1 MTFFV
6 VVFFLTF
13 ASMRII
19 LVFILLTF
27 GFNKT
32 TVNSQ
37 QTTDFVHKRATDNS
51 QQTLCTSD
59 ACSRTVDRCPLSVD
73 YYESQI
79 RKADSLYKNYLPQYN
94 FDEVKAAMEFF
105 DSLQLSKTTDNRP
118 RTTDFVHR
126 IFPNKRQRTICTV
139 LEPVEGTISCASTS
153 SATSFS
159 QTVDCCPLSVDFN
172 CAKAHYYHAV
182 GLTEKDDIVG
192 ACEHYLTALEIMEED
207 DLIKRHKD
215 AKTQRRKVLKKQR
228 NDEKT
233 LCDSV
238 TLRLCDSNKED
249 YEKIRFV
256 ALICNRLGRLF
267 YNENY
272 CDLAIIKYRKAIDY
286 VNLIKDF
293 SFEAILLKEL
303 ANSYQLS
310 DNADSAM
317 VYYNKSL
324 ETNSN
329 LTNKLDVVKCIAQ
342 ILFDKGEKDSA
353 YILIKNNIDKI
364 VNYGPKESYYAVLG
378 EMYYEDNIYDS
389 AIYYLEK
396 SFTSENISVKI
407 SSAINLSAIYDSI
420 MDYDKKVYYD
430 NFISKHTIKDVNKSV
445 ERSKCQY
452 VYNNYKERKQERDR
466 MKNLKKT
473 YFIIL
478 LLLSLFVLTFIVAMF
493 IKRKYKIKHIE
504 LSSSLN
510 NKEAEINIK
519 NEIINQI
526 RGEIE
531 VKEKQLQEL
540 KFKQSQIEG
549 KIKNRNAELQKKDDI
564 IKKCEIEISELKSK
578 LERGQTGIKNIEKY
592 LSSEICLKILKE
604 IKELSDKNIDTSE
617 LSSLEQGD
625 FVLLLNSANQNFNN
639 LINNIASTHTKLK
652 KEDLYYLCL
661 TIIGL
666 NDKQIS
672 SLFGVTYTAIN
683 KRRNKISNILG
694 VDIKEY
700 MYKYIQYII

>member
-1 MTFFV
+1 
-6 VVFFLTF
+6 
-13 ASMRII
+13 MRI
-19 LVFILLTF
+19 LVVLILLAF
-27 GFNKT
+27 GLQRQQT
-32 TVNSQ
+32 TVNGQ
-37 QTTDFVHKRATDNS
+37 QTS
-51 QQTLCTSD
+51 CTSD
-59 ACSRTVDRCPLSVD
+59 AYPRTVDCCPLSVD
-73 YYESQI
+73 YYENQI
-79 RKADSLYKNYLPQYN
+79 RLADSLYKNYLPQSN
-94 FDEVKAAMEFF
+94 FEEVKAAVEFF
-105 DSLQLSKTTDNRP
+105 DSIRNEELAIRNYGRRKA
-118 RTTDFVHR
+118 
-126 IFPNKRQRTICTV
+126 IPN
-139 LEPVEGTISCASTS
+139 ST
-153 SATSFS
+153 FLIPNY
-159 QTVDCCPLSVDFN
+159 Q

-192 ACEHYLTALEIMEED
+192 ACEHYLIALEIMED
-207 DLIKRHKD
+207 MMANDKRL
-215 AKTQRRKVLKKQR
+215 KTKG
-228 NDEKT
+228 KT
-233 LCDSV
+233 LCDSA
-238 TLRLCDSNKED
+238 TLRLCDSDED

-272 CDLAIIKYRKAIDY
+272 CYLAIIKYRKAIDY
-286 VNLIKDF
+286 VKLIKDF

-310 DNADSAM
+310 NNADSALF
-317 VYYNKSL
+317 YYNKSL

-329 LTNKLDVVKCIAQ
+329 LTNKLDVEKCIAQ
-342 ILFDKGEKDSA
+342 ILSDQGEKDSA

-378 EMYYEDNIYDS
+378 EMYYKDNIYDS

-430 NFISKHTIKDVNKSV
+430 NFISKYTIKDVNKSV
-445 ERSKCQY
+445 ERSKLQY
-452 VYNNYKERKQERDR
+452 IYNNYKERKQERDR
-466 MKNLKKT
+466 YKNLKKT

-478 LLLSLFVLTFIVAMF
+478 LLLSLFVLTFIVAMS

-510 NKEAEINIK
+510 NKEAEINVK

-549 KIKNRNAELQKKDDI
+549 KIKNRNVELQKKDDI

-578 LERGQTGIKNIEKY
+578 LERGQNGVKNIEKY
-592 LSSEICLKILKE
+592 LSSEVCLKILNE

-639 LINNIASTHTKLK
+639 LINNIASIHTKLK
-652 KEDLYYLCL
+652 KEDLYYVCL
-661 TIIGL
+661 IIIGL

-694 VDIKEY
+694 VDIKKY
-700 MYKYIQYII
+700 MYKHIQNII

>member
-1 MTFFV
+1 
-6 VVFFLTF
+6 
-13 ASMRII
+13 MRT
-19 LVFILLTF
+19 LVVFILLAF
-27 GFNKT
+27 GLQGQQT
-32 TVNSQ
+32 TVNGQ
-37 QTTDFVHKRATDNS
+37 QTSCTVPEPVEGTTLGASTSSAT
-51 QQTLCTSD
+51 
-59 ACSRTVDRCPLSVD
+59 AYPRIVDCCPLTVD
-73 YYESQI
+73 YYENQI

-105 DSLQLSKTTDNRP
+105 DSIRNEELAIRNYGRRKA
-118 RTTDFVHR
+118 
-126 IFPNKRQRTICTV
+126 IPN
-139 LEPVEGTISCASTS
+139 ST
-153 SATSFS
+153 FLIPNY
-159 QTVDCCPLSVDFN
+159 Q

-192 ACEHYLTALEIMEED
+192 ACEHYLIALEIMEKMMTKD
-207 DLIKRHKD
+207 KRL
-215 AKTQRRKVLKKQR
+215 KTKGKS
-228 NDEKT
+228 
-233 LCDSV
+233 LCDSAS
-238 TLRLCDSNKED
+238 LRLCDSYED

-272 CDLAIIKYRKAIDY
+272 CYLAIIKYRKAIDY
-286 VNLIKDF
+286 VKLIKDF

-310 DNADSAM
+310 NNADSALF
-317 VYYNKSL
+317 YYNKSL

-329 LTNKLDVVKCIAQ
+329 LTNKLDVEKCIAQ
-342 ILFDKGEKDSA
+342 ILSDQGEKDSA

-378 EMYYEDNIYDS
+378 EMYYKDNIYDS

-430 NFISKHTIKDVNKSV
+430 NFISKYTIKDVNKSV
-445 ERSKCQY
+445 ERSKLQY
-452 VYNNYKERKQERDR
+452 IYNNYKERKQERDR
-466 MKNLKKT
+466 YKNLKKT

-478 LLLSLFVLTFIVAMF
+478 LLLSLFVLTFIVAMS

-510 NKEAEINIK
+510 NKEAEINVK

-549 KIKNRNAELQKKDDI
+549 KIKNRNVELQKKDDI
-564 IKKCEIEISELKSK
+564 IKKCEIEISELKNK

-592 LSSEICLKILKE
+592 LSSEVCLKILKE

-617 LSSLEQGD
+617 LSTLEQSD
-625 FVLLLNSANQNFNN
+625 FVLLLNSANQNLNN

-652 KEDLYYLCL
+652 KEDLYYVCL

-694 VDIKEY
+694 VDVKKY
-700 MYKYIQYII
+700 MYKHIQNTI

>member
-1 MTFFV
+1 MIV
-6 VVFFLTF
+6 C
-13 ASMRII
+13 SMRT
-19 LVFILLTF
+19 LVVFILLAF
-27 GFNKT
+27 GLQGQQT
-32 TVNSQ
+32 TVNGQ
-37 QTTDFVHKRATDNS
+37 QTSCTVPEPVEGTTLGASTSSAT
-51 QQTLCTSD
+51 
-59 ACSRTVDRCPLSVD
+59 AYPRIVDCCPLSVD
-73 YYESQI
+73 YYENQI

-105 DSLQLSKTTDNRP
+105 DSIRNEELAIRNYGRRKA
-118 RTTDFVHR
+118 
-126 IFPNKRQRTICTV
+126 IPN
-139 LEPVEGTISCASTS
+139 ST
-153 SATSFS
+153 FLIPNY
-159 QTVDCCPLSVDFN
+159 Q

-192 ACEHYLTALEIMEED
+192 ACEHYLIALEIMEKMMTKD
-207 DLIKRHKD
+207 KRL
-215 AKTQRRKVLKKQR
+215 KTKGKS
-228 NDEKT
+228 
-233 LCDSV
+233 LCDSAS
-238 TLRLCDSNKED
+238 LRLCDSYED

-272 CDLAIIKYRKAIDY
+272 CYLAIIKYRKAIDY
-286 VNLIKDF
+286 VKLIKDF

-310 DNADSAM
+310 NNADSALF
-317 VYYNKSL
+317 YYNKSL

-329 LTNKLDVVKCIAQ
+329 LTNKLDVEKCIAQ
-342 ILFDKGEKDSA
+342 ILSDQGEKDSA

-378 EMYYEDNIYDS
+378 EMYYKDNIYDS

-430 NFISKHTIKDVNKSV
+430 NFISKYTIKDVNKSV
-445 ERSKCQY
+445 ERSKLQY
-452 VYNNYKERKQERDR
+452 IYNNYKERKQERDR
-466 MKNLKKT
+466 YKNLKKT

-478 LLLSLFVLTFIVAMF
+478 LLLSLFVLTFIVAMS

-510 NKEAEINIK
+510 NKEAEINVK

-549 KIKNRNAELQKKDDI
+549 KIKNRNVELQKKDDI
-564 IKKCEIEISELKSK
+564 IKKCEIEISELKNK

-592 LSSEICLKILKE
+592 LSSEVCLKILKE

-617 LSSLEQGD
+617 LSTLEQSD
-625 FVLLLNSANQNFNN
+625 FVLLLNSANQNLNN

-652 KEDLYYLCL
+652 KEDLYYVCL

-694 VDIKEY
+694 VDVKKY
-700 MYKYIQYII
+700 MYKHIQNTI

>member
-1 MTFFV
+1 
-6 VVFFLTF
+6 
-13 ASMRII
+13 MRILVI
-19 LVFILLTF
+19 LILLAF
-27 GFNKT
+27 GYQ
-32 TVNSQ
+32 SQ
-37 QTTDFVHKRATDNS
+37 QTTVNR
-51 QQTLCTSD
+51 QQTSCTSD
-59 ACSRTVDRCPLSVD
+59 AYPRTVDCCPLSVD
-73 YYESQI
+73 YYENQI
-79 RKADSLYKNYLPQYN
+79 RLADSLYKNYLPQYN
-94 FDEVKAAMEFF
+94 FEEVKAAVEFF
-105 DSLQLSKTTDNRP
+105 DSIRNEELAIRNYGRRKA
-118 RTTDFVHR
+118 
-126 IFPNKRQRTICTV
+126 IPN
-139 LEPVEGTISCASTS
+139 ST
-153 SATSFS
+153 FLIPNY
-159 QTVDCCPLSVDFN
+159 Q

-192 ACEHYLTALEIMEED
+192 ACEHYLIALEIMED
-207 DLIKRHKD
+207 MMANDKRL
-215 AKTQRRKVLKKQR
+215 KTKG
-228 NDEKT
+228 KT
-233 LCDSV
+233 LCDSA
-238 TLRLCDSNKED
+238 TLRLCDSDED

-272 CDLAIIKYRKAIDY
+272 CYLAIIKYRKAIDY
-286 VNLIKDF
+286 VKLIKDF

-310 DNADSAM
+310 NNADSALF
-317 VYYNKSL
+317 YYNKSL

-329 LTNKLDVVKCIAQ
+329 LTNKLDVEKCIAQ
-342 ILFDKGEKDSA
+342 ILSDQGEKDSA

-378 EMYYEDNIYDS
+378 EMYYKDNIYDS

-430 NFISKHTIKDVNKSV
+430 NFISKYTIKDVNKSV
-445 ERSKCQY
+445 ERSKLQY
-452 VYNNYKERKQERDR
+452 IYNNYKERKQERDR
-466 MKNLKKT
+466 YKNLKKT

-478 LLLSLFVLTFIVAMF
+478 LLLSLFVLTFIVAMS

-510 NKEAEINIK
+510 NKEAEINVK

-526 RGEIE
+526 KCEIE

-549 KIKNRNAELQKKDDI
+549 KIKNRNVELQKKDDI
-564 IKKCEIEISELKSK
+564 IKKCEIEISELKNK

-592 LSSEICLKILKE
+592 LSSEVCLKILKE

-617 LSSLEQGD
+617 LSTLEQSD
-625 FVLLLNSANQNFNN
+625 FVLLLNSANQNLNN

-652 KEDLYYLCL
+652 KEDLYYVCL

-694 VDIKEY
+694 VDVKKY
-700 MYKYIQYII
+700 MYKHIQNTI

>member
-1 MTFFV
+1 
-6 VVFFLTF
+6 
-13 ASMRII
+13 MRILVI
-19 LVFILLTF
+19 LILLAF
-27 GFNKT
+27 GYQ
-32 TVNSQ
+32 SQ
-37 QTTDFVHKRATDNS
+37 QTTVNG
-51 QQTLCTSD
+51 QQTSCTSD
-59 ACSRTVDRCPLSVD
+59 AYPRTVDCCPLSVD
-73 YYESQI
+73 YYENQI
-79 RKADSLYKNYLPQYN
+79 RLADSLYKNYLPQSN
-94 FDEVKAAMEFF
+94 FEEVKAAVEFF
-105 DSLQLSKTTDNRP
+105 DSIRNEELAIRNYGRRKA
-118 RTTDFVHR
+118 
-126 IFPNKRQRTICTV
+126 IPN
-139 LEPVEGTISCASTS
+139 ST
-153 SATSFS
+153 FLIPNY
-159 QTVDCCPLSVDFN
+159 Q

-192 ACEHYLTALEIMEED
+192 ACEHYLIALEIMED
-207 DLIKRHKD
+207 MMANDKRL
-215 AKTQRRKVLKKQR
+215 KTKG
-228 NDEKT
+228 KT
-233 LCDSV
+233 LCDSA
-238 TLRLCDSNKED
+238 TLRLCDSDED

-272 CDLAIIKYRKAIDY
+272 CYLAIIKYRKAIDY
-286 VNLIKDF
+286 VKLIKDF

-310 DNADSAM
+310 NNADSALF
-317 VYYNKSL
+317 YYNKSL

-329 LTNKLDVVKCIAQ
+329 LTNKLDVEKCIAQ
-342 ILFDKGEKDSA
+342 ILSDQGEKDSA

-378 EMYYEDNIYDS
+378 EMYYKDNIYDS

-430 NFISKHTIKDVNKSV
+430 NFISKYTIKDVNKSV
-445 ERSKCQY
+445 ERSKLQY
-452 VYNNYKERKQERDR
+452 IYNNYKERKQERDR
-466 MKNLKKT
+466 YKNLKKT

-478 LLLSLFVLTFIVAMF
+478 LLLSLFVLTFIVAMS

-510 NKEAEINIK
+510 NKEAEINVK

-549 KIKNRNAELQKKDDI
+549 KIKNRNVELQKKDDI

-578 LERGQTGIKNIEKY
+578 LERGQNGVKNIEKY
-592 LSSEICLKILKE
+592 LSSEVCLKILNE

-639 LINNIASTHTKLK
+639 LINNIASIHTKLK
-652 KEDLYYLCL
+652 KEDLYYVCL
-661 TIIGL
+661 IIIGL

-694 VDIKEY
+694 VDVKKY
-700 MYKYIQYII
+700 MYKHIQNTI

>member
-1 MTFFV
+1 
-6 VVFFLTF
+6 
-13 ASMRII
+13 MRILVI
-19 LVFILLTF
+19 LILLAF
-27 GFNKT
+27 GYQ
-32 TVNSQ
+32 SQ
-37 QTTDFVHKRATDNS
+37 QTTVNG
-51 QQTLCTSD
+51 QQTSCTSD
-59 ACSRTVDRCPLSVD
+59 AYPRTVDCCPLSVD
-73 YYESQI
+73 YYENQI
-79 RKADSLYKNYLPQYN
+79 RLADSLYKNYLPQSN
-94 FDEVKAAMEFF
+94 FEEVKAAVEFF
-105 DSLQLSKTTDNRP
+105 DSIRNEELAIRNYGRRKA
-118 RTTDFVHR
+118 
-126 IFPNKRQRTICTV
+126 IPN
-139 LEPVEGTISCASTS
+139 ST
-153 SATSFS
+153 FLIPNY
-159 QTVDCCPLSVDFN
+159 Q

-192 ACEHYLTALEIMEED
+192 ACEHYLIALEIMED
-207 DLIKRHKD
+207 MMANDKRL
-215 AKTQRRKVLKKQR
+215 KTKG
-228 NDEKT
+228 KT
-233 LCDSV
+233 LCDSA
-238 TLRLCDSNKED
+238 TLRLCDSDED

-272 CDLAIIKYRKAIDY
+272 CYLAIIKYRKAIDY
-286 VNLIKDF
+286 VKLIKDF

-310 DNADSAM
+310 NNADSALF
-317 VYYNKSL
+317 YYNKSL

-329 LTNKLDVVKCIAQ
+329 LTNKLDVEKCIAQ
-342 ILFDKGEKDSA
+342 ILSDQGEKDSA

-378 EMYYEDNIYDS
+378 EMYYKDNIYDS

-430 NFISKHTIKDVNKSV
+430 NFISKYTIKDVNKSV
-445 ERSKCQY
+445 ERSKLQY
-452 VYNNYKERKQERDR
+452 IYNNYKERKHERDR
-466 MKNLKKT
+466 YKNLKKT

-478 LLLSLFVLTFIVAMF
+478 LLLSLFVLTFIVAMS

-510 NKEAEINIK
+510 NKEAEINVK

-549 KIKNRNAELQKKDDI
+549 KIKNRNVELQKKDDI

-578 LERGQTGIKNIEKY
+578 LERGQNGVKNIEKY
-592 LSSEICLKILKE
+592 LSSEVCLKILNE

-639 LINNIASTHTKLK
+639 LINNIASIHTKLK
-652 KEDLYYLCL
+652 KEDLYYVCL
-661 TIIGL
+661 IIIGL

-694 VDIKEY
+694 VDVKKY
-700 MYKYIQYII
+700 MYKHIQNTI